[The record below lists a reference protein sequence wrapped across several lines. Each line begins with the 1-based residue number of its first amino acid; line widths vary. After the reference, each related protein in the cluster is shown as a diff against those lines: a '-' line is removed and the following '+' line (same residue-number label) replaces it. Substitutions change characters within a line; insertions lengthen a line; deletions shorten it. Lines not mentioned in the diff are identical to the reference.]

1 MLCGSPMPRGER
13 IREQVTMAQTLRRL
27 LAVAAVLLF
36 ATCHNEGPPATVA
49 SVTVTPRTLTVGV
62 GATAQLT
69 ATPKEAN
76 GTALTGRVVTW
87 ASDNTTV
94 ATVSSMGLVGG
105 VAQGQATITA
115 TSEGQ
120 SGTAALTVVVLV
132 ASVTVTPTPATVG
145 IGQTVQ
151 LTATPKDA
159 NGNVLTGRGVTWARN
174 NTAVATVSSTGLV
187 TGVAQGQATIT
198 ATSEAKNGTAAVAVV
213 SLMLAEFSAGGVHTC
228 GVTTS
233 DGAFCWG
240 SNSSGQLGGSAA
252 SECEIS
258 YYYGSGVPCSTTAV
272 PVAGGFAFAAVSAGD
287 SHACG
292 LTSSGAVHCWG
303 ANRSAQL
310 GDGTTTNRT
319 SPMLVA
325 GGLTFTTVSAG
336 LVHTC
341 GLATSGAA
349 YCWGAN
355 DSGELGDGS
364 TVDSRTPLAVA
375 GGLTFQ
381 VVSA

>member
-69 ATPKEAN
+69 ATPKDAN

-132 ASVTVTPTPATVG
+132 ASVTVTPTPDR
-145 IGQTVQ
+145 
-151 LTATPKDA
+151 K
-159 NGNVLTGRGVTWARN
+159 
-174 NTAVATVSSTGLV
+174 STRL
-187 TGVAQGQATIT
+187 
-198 ATSEAKNGTAAVAVV
+198 
-213 SLMLAEFSAGGVHTC
+213 
-228 GVTTS
+228 
-233 DGAFCWG
+233 
-240 SNSSGQLGGSAA
+240 NSSHTV
-252 SECEIS
+252 IS
-258 YYYGSGVPCSTTAV
+258 YAV
-272 PVAGGFAFAAVSAGD
+272 F
-287 SHACG
+287 
-292 LTSSGAVHCWG
+292 
-303 ANRSAQL
+303 
-310 GDGTTTNRT
+310 
-319 SPMLVA
+319 
-325 GGLTFTTVSAG
+325 
-336 LVHTC
+336 
-341 GLATSGAA
+341 
-349 YCWGAN
+349 
-355 DSGELGDGS
+355 
-364 TVDSRTPLAVA
+364 
-375 GGLTFQ
+375 
-381 VVSA
+381 